1 MGILA
6 PSICS
11 ALRLLQL
18 PAKSA
23 GAFSSFILLSL
34 SLFSVFFYICSICI
48 LGTPYYT
55 SSLSSTFKPLHIHK
69 TSIRIPMDKL
79 RHDKVLKFEEFIE
92 RRLKPDLVRA
102 IAGRYGVVLP
112 CVCLMGLELSSL
124 SRPPFTLI
132 SKISPVFLV

>member
-1 MGILA
+1 
-6 PSICS
+6 
-11 ALRLLQL
+11 
-18 PAKSA
+18 
-23 GAFSSFILLSL
+23 
-34 SLFSVFFYICSICI
+34 
-48 LGTPYYT
+48 
-55 SSLSSTFKPLHIHK
+55 
-69 TSIRIPMDKL
+69 MDKL